1 MGETFL
7 SVAIIGALLGGLA
20 GIGTAAVQVIK
31 ALFGKNS
38 NKELEYQHQEK
49 LIELVGKQND
59 NSERLLTSIDGLRTE
74 VTGIRQDLSGLNL
87 RVVELEKK
95 MGNLNS

>member
-7 SVAIIGALLGGLA
+7 SVAIIGALLGGVA
-20 GIGTAAVQVIK
+20 GICTAAATVIK

-49 LIELVGKQND
+49 LIELVSKQND
-59 NSERLLTSIDGLRTE
+59 SSERLIVSVEGLRAE
-74 VTGIRQDLSGLNL
+74 VGQIRAEMGNVVN
-87 RVVELEKK
+87 RVDMLEKK
-95 MGNLNS
+95 INT